1 MKKILLFLMMVITFF
16 TQVNAKDNPYGISVN
31 AGISNDIE
39 IYRMGIQ
46 KPFNATLFEFESFTI
61 EGFHE
66 LGFNYWIGERNNIHA
81 LSYSPVF
88 KLLPT
93 YYQYKKYQPY
103 IDLGIGIALASDTKI
118 DNRNLSSAFLFEDRI
133 SLGLTHDVWDFYF
146 RYMHYSNA
154 GLQTPNEGIDI
165 YLLGFN
171 YTF

>member
-1 MKKILLFLMMVITFF
+1 MKKILFFVMLIVVFF
-16 TQVNAKDNPYGISVN
+16 TKANANDEQYGISVN
-31 AGISNDIE
+31 MGISNDIE
-39 IYRMGIQ
+39 IYRIGVQ
-46 KPFNATLFEFESFTI
+46 KPFDGSIFEFENFTI

-66 LGFNYWIGERNNIHA
+66 LGFNYWMGERNNIHA

-88 KLLPT
+88 KFLPT

-171 YTF
+171 YSF